1 MPDITGTALLS
12 VTQGISAFGA
22 FLPKISEVR
31 RADPVNNPDV
41 AADIRMGE
49 VAAATLTLGIGV
61 IASSLTGSAVPV
73 YTALLMATILVCLYE
88 STLRAHRP
96 FESKTLTLVPNE
108 VSINA

>member
-12 VTQGISAFGA
+12 VTQGIGAFGA

-31 RADPVNNPDV
+31 RADPINNPDV

-61 IASSLTGSAVPV
+61 IASSLTGSPVPV
-73 YTALLMATILVCLYE
+73 YTALLMVVILVSLYE

-96 FESKTLTLVPNE
+96 FEVKKPHLVRTE
-108 VSINA
+108 VS